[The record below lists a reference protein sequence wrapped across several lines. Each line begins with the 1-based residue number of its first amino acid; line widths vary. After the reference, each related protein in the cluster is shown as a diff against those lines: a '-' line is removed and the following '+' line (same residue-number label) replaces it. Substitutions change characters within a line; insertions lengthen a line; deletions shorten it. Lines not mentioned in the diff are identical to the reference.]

1 MKLRSLVEIL
11 TTCTSVSRSPTVYYP
26 KCYIE
31 VSLIETERVTENK
44 TEREREREREKERE
58 KERQREKERDR
69 DTDRQT
75 GTAKERETDR

>member
-44 TEREREREREKERE
+44 TEREREKERE

-75 GTAKERETDR
+75 ATAKERETDR